1 MILRSIIGCALL
13 LLNGCAFRL
22 GTAQNSP
29 TEIRIKGSD
38 SMLLLVQR
46 LAEQYMQRHPG
57 SSIAVEG
64 GGSGAGIAA
73 LIDGTVELCA
83 SSRPLAPNEVTQ
95 LAARYRSIGVSILCA
110 KDALTIIT
118 HPSNPVSSLTMQ
130 QLTGIFT
137 GAITHWSQVGGN
149 DLPVTV
155 YGRESNSGTFLY
167 FEDHVLLGADY
178 TRNVRV
184 VPGARALVQ
193 AVANDSSAIGYS
205 TSVYA
210 ERVHSVAVEGVAP
223 TAEHVRNGTYPVTR
237 YLYFYSV
244 HQPAGEVKRF
254 LDWVVSAEG
263 QRVATANGYTPL
275 YNIE

>member
-1 MILRSIIGCALL
+1 MTFRLIIGCALL
-13 LLNGCAFRL
+13 LLNGCSFRL
-22 GTAQNSP
+22 GTTPNSRG
-29 TEIRIKGSD
+29 EIRIKGSD

-46 LAEQYMQRHPG
+46 LAEKYMQQHPR

-64 GGSGAGIAA
+64 GGSGAGITA
-73 LIDGTVELCA
+73 LIEGTVELCA
-83 SSRPLAPNEVTQ
+83 ASRPLAPNEVTQ

-110 KDALTIIT
+110 KDALNIIT
-118 HPSNPVSSLTMQ
+118 HPSNPVASLTVR
-130 QLTGIFT
+130 QLIGIFT
-137 GAITHWSQVGGN
+137 GEITNWSQAGGN

-155 YGRESNSGTFLY
+155 YGRESNSGTYLY
-167 FEDHVLLGADY
+167 FEDHVLLGAAY
-178 TRNVRV
+178 TPSVRV

-223 TAEHVRNGTYPVTR
+223 TAENVRNGTYPVTR
-237 YLYFYSV
+237 YLYFYSI

-263 QRVATANGYTPL
+263 QRVAAANGYTAL
-275 YNIE
+275 YSIE